1 MSPDA
6 IALDTV
12 PISTPLVAAGL
23 AALHAGLFACADT
36 ALTSL
41 SDARLGALAMEA
53 GPRFRTHLERAC
65 RLRSTIQARYLA
77 GRVVAIAVA
86 AGGSARWLDS
96 LQLDTVIWSASAFG
110 AVLLLA
116 IVVEL
121 SASLGRRTADW
132 VLPLALLVLR
142 PFELLLAPLAFLTS
156 GFSVLAKWGGPSDP
170 KIDDT
175 EVELMVDQRQR
186 AGTIEQEDAD
196 LIRNV
201 LEFTELTARDAMVP
215 RTRVI
220 GIRIGTPLHEVLK
233 TVTDS
238 GHSRYPVYRDDMD
251 DVFGLLYAKDLFRV
265 MKSSWRPPSFE
276 GDDDAPPASADSPS
290 GPGARLLDIVREP
303 VKFVSESQPL
313 SALLREMRQDREHIA
328 VVVDE
333 FGGTSGIV
341 TLEDVLEEIV
351 GDIQDE
357 HDYEEAPIIDLGQGR
372 LICEAT
378 VLVSELSAYL
388 GRDLD
393 PEERYDSLGGM
404 LTDKLGRVPEVGTSM
419 VAYGMRFIVRESD
432 EKHIVK
438 VEIVRNR
445 SRADTSGE
453 HRAAS

>member
-6 IALDTV
+6 IVADTV
-12 PISTPLVAAGL
+12 PISAPLVAAGL

-41 SDARLGALAMEA
+41 SDARLGALAAEA
-53 GPRFRTHLERAC
+53 APRFRSHLERAC
-65 RLRSTIQARYLA
+65 RMRSTIQARYLA

-86 AGGSARWLDS
+86 AGGFARWLDS
-96 LQLDTVIWSASAFG
+96 LRLDTSIWSASAFG

-116 IVVEL
+116 IIVEL
-121 SASLGRRTADW
+121 SASLGRRSADW
-132 VLPLALLVLR
+132 VLPIALLVLR
-142 PFELLLAPLAFLTS
+142 PYEVLLAPLAFLTS

-170 KIDDT
+170 KVDDA

-186 AGTIEQEDAD
+186 AGTIEQEDAE

-220 GIRIGTPLHEVLK
+220 GIRIGTPLHQVLK

-265 MKSSWRPPSFE
+265 MSSWRPPPEEEADES
-276 GDDDAPPASADSPS
+276 APVSADSPS

-313 SALLREMRQDREHIA
+313 STLLREMRQDREHLA

-372 LICEAT
+372 LICDAT

-404 LTDKLGRVPEVGTSM
+404 LTDKLGRVPEVDTSM

-445 SRADTSGE
+445 SRADTSGT

>member
-1 MSPDA
+1 
-6 IALDTV
+6 V
-12 PISTPLVAAGL
+12 PISAPLVAAGL

-53 GPRFRTHLERAC
+53 SPRFRNSLDRAC
-65 RLRSTIQARYLA
+65 RERSTIQARYLG

-86 AGGSARWLDS
+86 AGGFARWLDT
-96 LQLDTVIWSASAFG
+96 LALDGLIWGMCGFG
-110 AVLLLA
+110 AILLLA

-121 SASLGRRTADW
+121 SASLGRRAADW
-132 VLPLALLVLR
+132 VLPLALMVLR
-142 PFELLLAPLAFLTS
+142 PFELALAPLAFLTS
-156 GFSVLAKWGGPSDP
+156 GFSVLAKWGGQSDP
-170 KIDDT
+170 KVDDH
-175 EVELMVDQRQR
+175 EVELMVNQRQR

-215 RTRVI
+215 RTKVI

-238 GHSRYPVYRDDMD
+238 GHSRYPVYREDMD

-265 MKSSWRPPSFE
+265 MKSSWRPPGPGE
-276 GDDDAPPASADSPS
+276 VGGEEAPPESAAAPS

-313 SALLREMRQDREHIA
+313 SMLLREMRQDREHLAI
-328 VVVDE
+328 VVDE
-333 FGGTSGIV
+333 FGGTSGVV

-357 HDYEEAPIIDLGQGR
+357 HDYEEAPIVDLGQGR

-393 PEERYDSLGGM
+393 PEEKYDSLGGM

-445 SRADTSGE
+445 SRADTSGA